1 MHHSAGFVLEGVLKH
16 TPGLFDVLLDI
27 FFWIFSLHSLNIYSP
42 FSDGVGNIS
51 NVISGNGSPTT
62 SVTTAFSYLQELEN
76 DLLQDNS
83 DLSNGFRFD
92 STLMDVTGD
101 STSATI
107 GDILSGDSVIVEDID
122 ELRELDDIDEIATR
136 MRFTGTGPD
145 PATFISDIDMASN
158 IVETNEDSGR
168 DIGTSNIGNR
178 VSSPHLVLS
187 DKNDINPVEIPVCFS
202 V

>member
-1 MHHSAGFVLEGVLKH
+1 M
-16 TPGLFDVLLDI
+16 
-27 FFWIFSLHSLNIYSP
+27 
-42 FSDGVGNIS
+42 GNIS

-76 DLLQDNS
+76 NLLQDNV

-92 STLMDVTGD
+92 RTLMDVTGD
-101 STSATI
+101 NTSTTI

-145 PATFISDIDMASN
+145 PATLISDIDMASN
-158 IVETNEDSGR
+158 VAETNEDSGR
-168 DIGTSNIGNR
+168 SIDTLNIGNR
-178 VSSPHLVLS
+178 VSSPHLVLG
-187 DKNDINPVEIPVCFS
+187 DKNDINPVEIPVFFQIS
-202 V
+202 VDEMDDCAVEFCITVFFTIVALRI